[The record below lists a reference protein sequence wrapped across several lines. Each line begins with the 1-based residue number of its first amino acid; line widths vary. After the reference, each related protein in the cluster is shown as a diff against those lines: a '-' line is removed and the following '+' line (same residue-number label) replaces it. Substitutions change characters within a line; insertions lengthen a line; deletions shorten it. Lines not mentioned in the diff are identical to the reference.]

1 MKTINLANTSVVENA
16 SNDTNT
22 LGFEDVVVYN
32 EMADQTSVKMNLLEQ
47 IRGQMNQLE
56 EMSAR
61 REFVTRE
68 LMTYFSK

>member
-1 MKTINLANTSVVENA
+1 MKTINLSNTSVVENN
-16 SNDTNT
+16 SGETNS

-32 EMADQTSVKMNLLEQ
+32 EMADQTSVRMNLLEQ